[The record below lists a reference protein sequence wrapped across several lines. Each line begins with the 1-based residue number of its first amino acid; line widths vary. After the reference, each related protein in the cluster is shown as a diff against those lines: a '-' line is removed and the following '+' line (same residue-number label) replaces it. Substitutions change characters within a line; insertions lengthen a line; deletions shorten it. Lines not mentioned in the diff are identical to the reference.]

1 MNTILSID
9 SASGAVAANQAPRII
24 SAMVKAEQSATEPIS
39 GWKESWLRFAP
50 VILQGSVAVFA
61 ALYLFGVFA
70 LGAALLFY
78 TFAR

>member
-9 SASGAVAANQAPRII
+9 SANGAVAANQAPAIT
-24 SAMVKAEQSATEPIS
+24 SAFIKAEQSATEPIS

-50 VILQGSVAVFA
+50 VILQGFAAVFA
-61 ALYLFGVFA
+61 VLYLFGVCA

-78 TFAR
+78 TFGR